1 MYSFL
6 EKNQCNSIL
15 KRKQKRG
22 KIGILQSSLF
32 FVYNLKIHPKFHGV
46 NSKFLWGLFS
56 PHGVPPFLTAPTKV
70 WLPWKTYSRLLS
82 FFAFARVCRAP
93 LFCLSS
99 SFACY
104 AQTVS
109 PAARRFLMQNYQK
122 DVTKQTVRRRK
133 QEKKRNYIPKNVRR
147 TNRNKR
153 IM

>member
-1 MYSFL
+1 MRERFL
-6 EKNQCNSIL
+6 L
-15 KRKQKRG
+15 PRAA
-22 KIGILQSSLF
+22 SLPF
-32 FVYNLKIHPKFHGV
+32 TQPRVLCANG
-46 NSKFLWGLFS
+46 FS
-56 PHGVPPFLTAPTKV
+56 
-70 WLPWKTYSRLLS
+70 
-82 FFAFARVCRAP
+82 CRAP

-104 AQTVS
+104 ARTVS